1 MYAGAAGRT
10 HGVCGDERNVIFM
23 DEVYEPPKATIYRF
37 DENDRILTASGGEP
51 VTPNPNYAAN
61 ALNVLFGGTNTT
73 IE

>member
-37 DENDRILTASGGEP
+37 DENDRILTASGGESR
-51 VTPNPNYAAN
+51 TPDYAAN
-61 ALNVLFGGTNTT
+61 ALNALFGGTNTT

>member
-10 HGVCGDERNVIFM
+10 HGVCGNERNVIFM

-51 VTPNPNYAAN
+51 EPPTPNYAAN
-61 ALNVLFGGTNTT
+61 ALNALFGGTNTT

>member
-10 HGVCGDERNVIFM
+10 HGVCGNERNVIFM

-37 DENDRILTASGGEP
+37 DENDRILTASSGES
-51 VTPNPNYAAN
+51 VTPTPNYAAN
-61 ALNVLFGGTNTT
+61 ALNALFGGTNTT